1 MAINLQTQSYTFS
14 VLAAGT
20 VPSRTGNTI
29 ADPTQPPPIAS
40 GGPSLAA
47 GAEPALLAVVD
58 VSLAEDPWRRTTRVT
73 VTTYDNTATYT
84 YGQAGTPVNHPAA
97 SATLPVMLAAW
108 AAAINA
114 SALSATAEAV
124 DTDGDSIVDQ
134 LVVRQ
139 DIATTP
145 ESVQVSATGT
155 AVLDVVADADAATL
169 DLYVRTR
176 NAGTPTTSSGDS
188 VLAASWRRYV
198 APGSSTPL
206 SVALDRGGCSLQV
219 AVAPD
224 ETIYPFVSNITGV
237 SGDTGVD
244 SYNVAAY
251 VAPCILPGS
260 V

>member
-1 MAINLQTQSYTFS
+1 VAINLQTQSYTFS

-29 ADPTQPPPIAS
+29 SDPTQPPPIAS

-47 GAEPALLAVVD
+47 GAVPALLAVVD
-58 VSLAEDPWRRTTRVT
+58 VSLAEDPWRRTTRIS

-84 YGQAGTPVNHPAA
+84 YGQAGTPVNHAAA
-97 SATLPVMLAAW
+97 SATLPVMLQAW

-114 SALSATAEAV
+114 GPLGATAEAV
-124 DTDGDSIVDQ
+124 DTNGDSVVDQ

-139 DIATTP
+139 GIGVAP
-145 ESVQVSATGT
+145 ESVQVSATGS
-155 AVLDVVADADAATL
+155 AVLSVVADADAATL

-176 NAGTPTTSSGDS
+176 NAGTPTTASGAS

-198 APGSSTPL
+198 APGSSAPL

-224 ETIYPFVSNITGV
+224 ETLYPFVTGIAGV
-237 SGDTGVD
+237 SGDTGIG
-244 SYNVAAY
+244 SYTVAAY